1 MKFRLHEKDGKEV
14 QAIANSLPD
23 DELQIIAARV
33 DDIMS
38 KRGMSPIV
46 APACASMLRHF
57 DHEAMGMFDMD
68 DELEMAADA
77 FMRDMMITAAKRE
90 RAIEIWKHKH
100 SYDEVA

>member
-14 QAIANSLPD
+14 QQIADSLPD
-23 DELQIIAARV
+23 EELEIIAARV
-33 DDIMS
+33 DEIMAQ
-38 KRGMSPIV
+38 RRISPIV
-46 APACASMLRHF
+46 TPACAFMLRHF

-68 DELEMAADA
+68 DDLEMAADA

-90 RAIEIWKHKH
+90 RAIDIWKHKH

>member
-14 QAIANSLPD
+14 QQIADSLPD
-23 DELQIIAARV
+23 EELEIIAARV
-33 DDIMS
+33 DEIMAQ
-38 KRGMSPIV
+38 RRISPIV
-46 APACASMLRHF
+46 APACAFMLRHF

-68 DELEMAADA
+68 DDLEMAADV

-90 RAIEIWKHKH
+90 RAIDIWKHKH

>member
-14 QAIANSLPD
+14 QAIADSMPD

-33 DDIMS
+33 DNILS
-38 KRGMSPIV
+38 QRHLSPIV
-46 APACASMLRHF
+46 APACAYLLRHF

-68 DELEMAADA
+68 DELEESADA
-77 FMRDMMITAAKRE
+77 FLRDMMITAAKRE

>member
-1 MKFRLHEKDGKEV
+1 MKFRLHDKDGKEV
-14 QAIANSLPD
+14 QAIADSLPD

-33 DDIMS
+33 DSILVQ
-38 KRGMSPIV
+38 RHMSPIV
-46 APACASMLRHF
+46 APACAYLLRHF

-90 RAIEIWKHKH
+90 RAIEIWKHKQ

>member
-1 MKFRLHEKDGKEV
+1 MKFRLHDKDGKEV
-14 QAIANSLPD
+14 QAIADSLPD
-23 DELQIIAARV
+23 DELQNIAARV
-33 DDIMS
+33 DSILDQ
-38 KRGMSPIV
+38 RHMSPIV
-46 APACASMLRHF
+46 APACIYLLRHF

>member
-14 QAIANSLPD
+14 QQIADSLPNE
-23 DELQIIAARV
+23 ELEIIAARV
-33 DDIMS
+33 DEIMAQ
-38 KRGMSPIV
+38 RRISPIV
-46 APACASMLRHF
+46 ASACAFMLRHF

-68 DELEMAADA
+68 DDLEMAADA

-90 RAIEIWKHKH
+90 RAIDIWKRKH

>member
-14 QAIANSLPD
+14 QQIADSLPD
-23 DELQIIAARV
+23 EELEIIAARV
-33 DDIMS
+33 DEIMTQ
-38 KRGMSPIV
+38 RRISPIV
-46 APACASMLRHF
+46 APACAFMLRHF

-68 DELEMAADA
+68 DDLEIAADT

-90 RAIEIWKHKH
+90 RAIDIWKHKH